1 MLLVRLAVLFLL
13 LSAGVSFAFYMATG
27 QERFKT
33 IGLRI
38 LKWTIWAAVVFFG
51 LMVFERML

>member
-1 MLLVRLAVLFLL
+1 MLLFRLAVLLL
-13 LSAGVSFAFYMATG
+13 LVGAGVSFALYMATG
-27 QERFKT
+27 QERFKI

-38 LKWTIWAAVVFFG
+38 LKWTIWAAVGFFG